1 MVYNCRLIALLLY
14 YRPACTR
21 KRLPL
26 YNGIT
31 VGVVYTYAAYPGGK
45 KQILKGKNEPDHFS
59 ITGDSIIQAGREQ
72 KILFTLDATLW
83 GGTKRRLE
91 L

>member
-31 VGVVYTYAAYPGGK
+31 VGVVYTYAAYPGGQ
-45 KQILKGKNEPDHFS
+45 KQILKGKKMNL
-59 ITGDSIIQAGREQ
+59 ITLVLQVTASYKQAGNRRFYLLWTLHRGEEQ
-72 KILFTLDATLW
+72 KED
-83 GGTKRRLE
+83 
-91 L
+91 